1 MVLERSHHQC
11 ISYGAGAKIAKKNT
25 TYYIPNAPPTIFKA
39 ITVKFLHNI
48 PEYTAQLN
56 LKKN

>member
-1 MVLERSHHQC
+1 MKDTSSMHFIWR
-11 ISYGAGAKIAKKNT
+11 AGAKIAKKH
-25 TYYIPNAPPTIFKA
+25 YYIPNATPTILKA

-56 LKKN
+56 LKNF